1 MLRRWLAITATVAAA
16 ATGCTAQSP
25 RPQPTDSTVATSV
38 PAPTPG
44 VSVPATYPTVPPS
57 SADPVATSLTPGP
70 GSAIVVEGGPLARP
84 VVDAILR
91 RGGETVDSSAWDAR
105 FETYGLPHVV
115 GDGVLLVEATADA
128 TRVTDGWRRADQL
141 QWLFLDT
148 SHNGIGSLLDQAAV
162 AAGLSGWAVAE
173 TAEVVERAECTKRI
187 YTAPSGL
194 ASPVWTLQGCA
205 FPTFAGMYSLG
216 VGRDGVFAGAHAPI
230 VEPTVGLVAAA
241 LGGTVDEV
249 HVAFGHPEATGSAT
263 TLRISVQVS
272 FNADVDAALAA
283 LGGGPLVGWQQF
295 PGDSSVMLSG
305 TGGASWVLSD
315 GSARFSFEGRLQS

>member
-1 MLRRWLAITATVAAA
+1 MRRRWLAIITTAAA
-16 ATGCTAQSP
+16 ATGCTAQGT
-25 RPQPTDSTVATSV
+25 RPQPAASTVGTPMQV
-38 PAPTPG
+38 PSPP
-44 VSVPATYPTVPPS
+44 VPKPAIDTTLPLS
-57 SADPVATSLTPGP
+57 SAEPVATTLTPGH
-70 GSAIVVEGGPLARP
+70 GSPIAVDGGPLPRA
-84 VVDAILR
+84 VADAILR

-115 GDGVLLVEATADA
+115 GDGVLLVEATVDA
-128 TRVTDGWRRADQL
+128 TEVTNGWRRADQL

-173 TAEVVERAECTKRI
+173 TAEVVERAECTKRS
-187 YTAPSGL
+187 YTDPFVP

-216 VGRDGVFAGAHAPI
+216 VGRDGVFAGADTPI
-230 VEPTVGLVAAA
+230 VEPTAGQVAAA

-263 TLRISVQVS
+263 TLRLSVQVS
-272 FNADVDAALAA
+272 FNADVDAAVAA

-295 PGDSSVMLSG
+295 PGDASVMLSG

-315 GSARFSFEGRLQS
+315 GSARFSVEGRLQP

>member
-1 MLRRWLAITATVAAA
+1 MRRRWLAIITTAAA
-16 ATGCTAQSP
+16 ATGCTAEGTG
-25 RPQPTDSTVATSV
+25 PQPAASTVVTPMQV
-38 PAPTPG
+38 PSPP
-44 VSVPATYPTVPPS
+44 VSKPATYPTVPLS

-70 GSAIVVEGGPLARP
+70 GSPIVVEGGPLARA

-148 SHNGIGSLLDQAAV
+148 SHHGIGSLLDQAAV
-162 AAGLSGWAVAE
+162 AAGLSGWVVAE

-205 FPTFAGMYSLG
+205 FPSFAGMYSLG
-216 VGRDGVFAGAHAPI
+216 VGRDGVFAGADTPI
-230 VEPTVGLVAAA
+230 VEPTAGQVAAA

-249 HVAFGHPEATGSAT
+249 QVEFGHPEATGSAT

-272 FNADVDAALAA
+272 FNADVDAAVAA
-283 LGGGPLVGWQQF
+283 LGGGPLVDWQRF
-295 PGDSSVMLSG
+295 PGDASVMLSG
-305 TGGASWVLSD
+305 TGGASWVVSD

>member
-1 MLRRWLAITATVAAA
+1 MRRRWLAIITTAAA
-16 ATGCTAQSP
+16 ATGCTAEGTG
-25 RPQPTDSTVATSV
+25 PQPAASTVVTPMQV
-38 PAPTPG
+38 PSPP
-44 VSVPATYPTVPPS
+44 VSKPATYPTVPLS

-70 GSAIVVEGGPLARP
+70 GSPIVVEGGPLARA

-115 GDGVLLVEATADA
+115 GDGVLLVEATVDA
-128 TRVTDGWRRADQL
+128 TRVTNGWRRADQL

-162 AAGLSGWAVAE
+162 AAGLSGWAIAE

-272 FNADVDAALAA
+272 FNADVNAALAA

-305 TGGASWVLSD
+305 TGGASWGLSD

>member
-1 MLRRWLAITATVAAA
+1 MRRRWLPIAVAALM
-16 ATGCTAQSP
+16 TPGCTSQDTRPPSADSP
-25 RPQPTDSTVATSV
+25 VATAV
-38 PAPTPG
+38 PVSAPG
-44 VSVPATYPTVPPS
+44 VSMPATYPTVPLS
-57 SADPVATSLTPGP
+57 SAGPAATSLTPGP
-70 GSAIVVEGGPLARP
+70 GSPIVVEGGPLARA
-84 VVDAILR
+84 VVDTILR
-91 RGGETVDSSAWDAR
+91 RGGELVDSSVWDAR
-105 FETYGLPHVV
+105 FETYGLPHVI
-115 GDGVLLVEATADA
+115 GDGVLLVEATVDA
-128 TRVTDGWRRADQL
+128 TRVTNGWRRADQL

-148 SHNGIGSLLDQAAV
+148 SHNGIGSLLAQAAI

-230 VEPTVGLVAAA
+230 MEPTVGLVAAA

-263 TLRISVQVS
+263 TLRIRVQVS

-283 LGGGPLVGWQQF
+283 LGDGPLVGWQQF
-295 PGDSSVMLSG
+295 PGDSSVMWSG

>member
-1 MLRRWLAITATVAAA
+1 MRRRWLAIAAVVAAA
-16 ATGCTAQSP
+16 AGCTTQEARQRSADA
-25 RPQPTDSTVATSV
+25 TDAGSV
-38 PAPTPG
+38 PVASPVASTAAHTT
-44 VSVPATYPTVPPS
+44 VPAAP
-57 SADPVATSLTPGP
+57 ADPLGNTLTPGHGAP
-70 GSAIVVEGGPLARP
+70 IAVEGGPLPRAVIDGVSRQ
-84 VVDAILR
+84 
-91 RGGETVDSSAWDAR
+91 GGELVDSSVWDAR

-115 GDGVLLVEATADA
+115 GDGVLLVEATVDA
-128 TRVTDGWRRADQL
+128 TRATNGWRRADQL

-148 SHNGIGSLLDQAAV
+148 SHNGIGSLLDQAAI

-230 VEPTVGLVAAA
+230 VEPTAGQVAAA

-272 FNADVDAALAA
+272 FSDDVDAAVAA

-295 PGDSSVMLSG
+295 PGDASVMLSG

-315 GSARFSFEGRLQS
+315 GSARFSVEGRLQP

>member
-1 MLRRWLAITATVAAA
+1 MRRRWLAMAAVAALMTA
-16 ATGCTAQSP
+16 GCTAQGTLS
-25 RPQPTDSTVATSV
+25 QSADSSVATSV
-38 PAPTPG
+38 PVPTPV
-44 VSVPATYPTVPPS
+44 VSTPATFTTVPLTS
-57 SADPVATSLTPGP
+57 SDPVGATLTPGP
-70 GSAIVVEGGPLARP
+70 GSPIVVEGGPLARA

-91 RGGETVDSSAWDAR
+91 RGGETLDSSAWDAR

-115 GDGVLLVEATADA
+115 GDGVLLVEATVDA
-128 TRVTDGWRRADQL
+128 TRVTNGWRRADQL

-187 YTAPSGL
+187 YTDPFVP

-205 FPTFAGMYSLG
+205 FPAFLGMYSLG
-216 VGRDGVFAGAHAPI
+216 VGRDGVFAGADAPI
-230 VEPTVGLVAAA
+230 VEPTAGQVAAA

-272 FNADVDAALAA
+272 FSADVDAAVAA
-283 LGGGPLVGWQQF
+283 LSGGPLVGWQQF
-295 PGDSSVMLSG
+295 PGDASVMLSG
-305 TGGASWVLSD
+305 TGGASWVISD
-315 GSARFSFEGRLQS
+315 GSARFSVEGRLHP